1 MKSMRFSLVLAAALL
16 AAPALAQDDAD
27 AAQQAQ
33 AAQAPKQTD
42 EKSFTDWAVRCYAV
56 KSSSPCEMTSF
67 RIIKKTGQRILG
79 VQMLYDAKDNA
90 QAMIIS
96 VPLGVSFANGLILET
111 DTWKSP
117 VIKFRYCNQVGC
129 WVQALLPGDVV
140 NNLKWLSLG
149 VIPTVILA
157 IFIAYLLELGSFRK
171 IESYVRTLILY
182 PVAMSFIV
190 TGTIWS
196 WMFDPDKGV
205 LNTILRGIGL
215 GALQGR
221 FDTNPSTATYW
232 LILIFVWQYLGFSV
246 IILQA
251 SLRTADI
258 HEMTESALIDGASR
272 LRILLQ
278 IIIPNI
284 RSGILVLVSLLL
296 ISTLKV
302 FDIVYI
308 VTFGGPGSATDVLAF
323 YMLIATFQ
331 QHLVSLGAGIGVII
345 FLLAAIIVV
354 PYTIYAFRK
363 WFE

>member
-1 MKSMRFSLVLAAALL
+1 MSTVNRLETAQVRRKKNVRSKYTFTEFLVFKFPLL
-16 AAPALAQDDAD
+16 VFVGLLYGMLVW
-27 AAQQAQ
+27 
-33 AAQAPKQTD
+33 TIVV
-42 EKSFTDWAVRCYAV
+42 SFTNWRGTAPNFDFAGLKWYR
-56 KSSSPCEMTSF
+56 M
-67 RIIKKTGQRILG
+67 
-79 VQMLYDAKDNA
+79 
-90 QAMIIS
+90 MITLDRFK
-96 VPLGVSFANGLILET
+96 V
-111 DTWKSP
+111 
-117 VIKFRYCNQVGC
+117 
-129 WVQALLPGDVV
+129 DVA

-157 IFIAYLLELGSFRK
+157 LSIAYLLELGSFRRT
-171 IESYVRTLILY
+171 ESYIRTLILY

-205 LNTILRGIGL
+205 FNTILPGVGL
-215 GALQGR
+215 ESLQGR
-221 FDTNPSTATYW
+221 FITNPSTATYW
-232 LILIFVWQYLGFSV
+232 LILIFIWQYLGFSV
-246 IILQA
+246 IILQ
-251 SLRTADI
+251 SSFRTAELR
-258 HEMTESALIDGASR
+258 EMIESALLEGASR

-284 RSGILVLVSLLL
+284 RGGILVLISLLL

-331 QHLVSLGAGIGVII
+331 QHLVSLGAGIGVVI
-345 FLLAAIIVV
+345 FLLACIIVI